1 MGFFEETSMSTSH
14 SNSLDEFVTLASNN
28 KSIQIDRE
36 VKIAGIFNEF
46 CNNIAQVQLY
56 QGEAKDM
63 ANKKLSKLS
72 EYDEL
77 LKEKPELENNFFDR
91 KNMFFRN
98 AENGDLMRFGHIKRN
113 LEDIKE
119 AVILHQNR
127 QYQLFLAE
135 AYEAFGD
142 FIKDAYAGYIDKN
155 LWSNDLK
162 DISPAEINENSFE
175 FFRKMIEKLKYKRN
189 KTKGILN
196 RLKESFPEISELEKE
211 NKLNIN
217 LWLVITLIEK
227 IRHTAVHDSGKVK
240 ATQQD
245 FIETILN
252 DSGLDNSGN
261 LGEKHPEFSK
271 LIQSLFRDGYLNT
284 LIVLLELDLF
294 PGGNSAYKTIFN
306 DLCDY
311 LMTYAYIFFNCLE
324 AHQKQNISQL

>member
-28 KSIQIDRE
+28 KSVQIDRE

-46 CNNIAQVQLY
+46 CNKIAQVQLY

-142 FIKDAYAGYIDKN
+142 FIKDAYAYAGYIDKN
-155 LWSNDLK
+155 LWANDLK
-162 DISPAEINENSFE
+162 DISPVEINENSFE

-227 IRHTAVHDSGKVK
+227 IRHTAVHGSGKVK
-240 ATQQD
+240 IQQD
-245 FIETILN
+245 FIENIFKE
-252 DSGLDNSGN
+252 SGLANSGDF
-261 LGEKHPEFSK
+261 GRKHSEF
-271 LIQSLFRDGYLNT
+271 IQSFFRDGYPNT
-284 LIVLLELDLF
+284 LIILLELYSL
-294 PGGNSAYKTIFN
+294 PGGNSDYKTIFD
-306 DLCDY
+306 DLAGY
-311 LMTYAYIFFNCLE
+311 LMTYAYMLFNCLE
-324 AHQKQNISQL
+324 AYQKQNISDN